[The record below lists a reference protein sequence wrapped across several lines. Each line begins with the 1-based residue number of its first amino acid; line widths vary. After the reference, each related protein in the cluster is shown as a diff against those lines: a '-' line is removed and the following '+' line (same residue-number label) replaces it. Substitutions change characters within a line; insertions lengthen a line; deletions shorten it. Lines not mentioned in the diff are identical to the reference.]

1 MPDSELRPSE
11 WVSVARLGRTRGLKG
26 EIYGDS
32 GIGAERIGRMEQV
45 WLKTSEGAWLRDCQP
60 LEIGRVRAFKDRLI
74 FQFVGIDSIEAA
86 EALER
91 CEVLIP
97 KSERQALEVGEFY
110 FADLVGCE
118 VLDRASGRK
127 LGVVTGWQQYG
138 GPDVLEMQ
146 VEGAPPNTVAMVP
159 FARSICVEIDPA
171 GRRIVLDPPE
181 GLLELN
187 G

>member
-1 MPDSELRPSE
+1 MPDSELRSGE
-11 WVSVARLGRTRGLKG
+11 WAPVARLGRTRGLKG

-32 GIGAERIGRMEQV
+32 GIEAERLSRMEQV
-45 WLKTSEGAWLRDCQP
+45 WLRTPEGAWLRDCEP
-60 LEIGRVRAFKDRLI
+60 LEIARVRAYKDRLI
-74 FQFVGIDSIEAA
+74 FQFVGVDSIEAA
-86 EALER
+86 EELER

-97 KSERQALEVGEFY
+97 KSERQPLAEGEFY

-118 VLDRASGRK
+118 VFDRASGRK

-138 GPDVLEMQ
+138 GPDVLEVQ
-146 VEGAPPNTVAMVP
+146 VEGAPPETVAMVP

-171 GRRIVLDPPE
+171 GRRIVVDPPE

>member
-1 MPDSELRPSE
+1 MPDSEFRPEE

-32 GIGAERIGRMEQV
+32 GIEAERLGRLEQV
-45 WLKTSEGAWLRDCQP
+45 WLRSPEGAWLRDREP
-60 LEIGRVRAFKDRLI
+60 LEIGRVRAFKDRLL
-74 FQFVGIDSIEAA
+74 FQFVGVDSIEAA

-97 KSERQALEVGEFY
+97 KSERQPLDTGEYY
-110 FADLVGCE
+110 FADLVGCA
-118 VLDRASGRK
+118 VFDRASGRK

-138 GPDVLEMQ
+138 GPDVLEVQ
-146 VEGAPPNTVAMVP
+146 VEGAPPETVAMVP

-171 GRRIVLDPPE
+171 GRRIVVDPPE

>member
-1 MPDSELRPSE
+1 MPAPDRLPEE
-11 WVSVARLGRTRGLKG
+11 WVTVARLGRTRGLKG

-32 GIGAERIGRMEQV
+32 GIEAERLARMEQV
-45 WLKTSEGAWLRDCQP
+45 WLRSPEGAWMRDREP
-60 LEIGRVRAFKDRLI
+60 LEIGRVRAYKDRLI
-74 FQFVGIDSIEAA
+74 FQFVGVDSIEAA

-97 KSERQALEVGEFY
+97 KAERQPLDAGEYY

-118 VLDRASGRK
+118 VFDRASGRK

-138 GPDVLEMQ
+138 GPDVLEVQ
-146 VEGAPPNTVAMVP
+146 VEGAPPETVAMVP

-171 GRRIVLDPPE
+171 GRRIVVDPPE

>member
-1 MPDSELRPSE
+1 MPDSEHSPEE

-32 GIGAERIGRMEQV
+32 GIEAERLGRLEQV
-45 WLKTSEGAWLRDCQP
+45 WLRTPEGAWLRDREP
-60 LEIGRVRAFKDRLI
+60 LEIGKVRAYKDRLL
-74 FQFVGIDSIEAA
+74 FQFVGVESIEAA

-97 KSERQALEVGEFY
+97 KSERQPLAEGEFY

-118 VLDRASGRK
+118 VFDRASGRK

-138 GPDVLEMQ
+138 GPDVLEVQ
-146 VEGAPPNTVAMVP
+146 VEGAPPETVAMVP
-159 FARSICVEIDPA
+159 FARSICVEINPA
-171 GRRIVLDPPE
+171 GRRIVVDPPE

>member
-1 MPDSELRPSE
+1 MPDSEHPPGE
-11 WVSVARLGRTRGLKG
+11 WISVARLGRTRGLKG

-32 GIGAERIGRMEQV
+32 GIEAARLNRLAQV
-45 WLKTSEGAWLRDCQP
+45 WLKTPEGAWLRDGEP
-60 LEIGRVRAFKDRLI
+60 LEIGKVRAFKDRVI
-74 FQFVGIDSIEAA
+74 FQFVGVDSIEAA

-91 CEVLIP
+91 CEMLIP
-97 KSERQALEVGEFY
+97 KSERQPLDEGEYY

-118 VLDRASGRK
+118 VFDRASGRK

-138 GPDVLEMQ
+138 GPDVLEVQ
-146 VEGAPPNTVAMVP
+146 VEGAPPGSVAMVP

-171 GRRIVLDPPE
+171 GRRIVVDPPE

>member
-1 MPDSELRPSE
+1 MPDLEFRPDE

-32 GIGAERIGRMEQV
+32 GIEAERLGRLEHV
-45 WLKTSEGAWLRDCQP
+45 WLRTPEGAWLREREP
-60 LEIGRVRAFKDRLI
+60 LEIGKVRAFKDRLV
-74 FQFVGIDSIEAA
+74 FQFVGVDSIEAA

-97 KSERQALEVGEFY
+97 KAERQPLEPGEFY

-118 VLDRASGRK
+118 VFDRASGRK

-138 GPDVLEMQ
+138 GPDVLEVQ
-146 VEGAPPNTVAMVP
+146 VEGAPPETVAMVP

-171 GRRIVLDPPE
+171 GRRIVVDPPE
-181 GLLELN
+181 GLLVLN

>member
-1 MPDSELRPSE
+1 MPDSEFRPDE
-11 WVSVARLGRTRGLKG
+11 WVPVARLGRTRGLRG

-32 GIGAERIGRMEQV
+32 GIEAERLGRLEQV
-45 WLKTSEGAWLRDCQP
+45 WLRTPEGAWLRDREP
-60 LEIGRVRAFKDRLI
+60 LEIARVRAYKDRLV
-74 FQFVGIDSIEAA
+74 FQFVGVESIEAA
-86 EALER
+86 EVLER

-97 KSERQALEVGEFY
+97 KSERQPLEAGEYY

-118 VLDRASGRK
+118 IFDRTSGRK

-138 GPDVLEMQ
+138 GPDVLEVQ
-146 VEGAPPNTVAMVP
+146 VEGAPPETVAMVP

-171 GRRIVLDPPE
+171 GRRIVVDPPE